1 MERYN
6 EKQKIKKPL
15 PVMTDF
21 NEKEIENSVR
31 KLGDQV
37 IRKDIQNVI
46 MEREHAKCRFP
57 SSEDIKEEVE
67 DLFSKMDDGEKEAIL
82 KRVSAERIKEH
93 VDTLVR
99 QNFERIKQEVWNII
113 VTENAKLPKPHDM
126 SN

>member
-1 MERYN
+1 
-6 EKQKIKKPL
+6 
-15 PVMTDF
+15 MTDF

-37 IRKDIQNVI
+37 IRKDIQNGI

-113 VTENAKLPKPHDM
+113 TTENSKLQNPHDL